1 MRGETE
7 VVGKLAVTA
16 DQLRFM
22 VAFPSVTHPVPSCPC
37 GGMDLFRPG
46 GLGILADHYLPRLT
60 GRTLPSKMASMQDP
74 LPIQPLDRP
83 IDAVAEVP
91 GSKSYTNRAL
101 IVAAMAEGT
110 SVLRHALRS
119 EDTEHMA
126 DSLRRLGIRVDEP
139 EPDSFRVEG
148 QGGRIPA
155 SSAEL
160 FVGNAGTATRF
171 LTAFLGLGH
180 GSYLVDGIERMR
192 KRPIQPLLDALQAL
206 GVDAVSVNGT
216 GCPPVR
222 VTANGVVG
230 GEIRMPGDQSSQY
243 FSALLQIGPL
253 TQGGLVIHVERE
265 MVSKPYIDLTA
276 DVMAAFGATME
287 RDPDYRLL
295 RVPGGQKYTGR
306 EYVVEPDASNAS
318 YFFGAAAVTG
328 GRVRVPHLGR
338 GSKQG
343 DLQLLYALEQMGCGV
358 IRGDDF
364 IEVQGPERLRAI
376 QVDANAYSD
385 MAQTLYALAPFAD
398 GVTEVRNVEH
408 SRLQECDRIGA
419 SATELRRLGQDVEE
433 FPDGLRITPR
443 PVTPAIVQ
451 TYNDHRM
458 AMAFA
463 LVGLKSPGVVIAD
476 PGCTRKTFPDYWQRL
491 ERLRAN

>member
-1 MRGETE
+1 MD
-7 VVGKLAVTA
+7 VV
-16 DQLRFM
+16 
-22 VAFPSVTHPVPSCPC
+22 
-37 GGMDLFRPG
+37 
-46 GLGILADHYLPRLT
+46 I
-60 GRTLPSKMASMQDP
+60 
-74 LPIQPLDRP
+74 
-83 IDAVAEVP
+83 EVP

-101 IVAAMAEGT
+101 MVAAMAEGT

-126 DSLRRLGIRVDEP
+126 DSLRRLGIAVDEP
-139 EPDSFRVEG
+139 EPDCFRVEG
-148 QGGRIPA
+148 QGGRIPVDA
-155 SSAEL
+155 AEV

-192 KRPIQPLLDALQAL
+192 KRPIQPLLDALQSL

-222 VTANGVVG
+222 VTSQGVTG

-253 TQGGLVIHVERE
+253 TREGLTIHVERE

-276 DVMAAFGATME
+276 AVMAAFGATME
-287 RDPDYRLL
+287 RDDDYRLL
-295 RVPGGQKYTGR
+295 RVAGGQKYTAC

-318 YFFGAAAVTG
+318 YFFGAAAISG

-338 GSKQG
+338 HSKQG
-343 DLQLLYALEQMGCGV
+343 DLELLTALEQMGCIV

-364 IEVQGPERLRAI
+364 IEVQGPDQLQAI
-376 QVDANAYSD
+376 QVDANKYSD
-385 MAQTLYALAPFAD
+385 MAQTLYALAPFAE

-408 SRLQECDRIGA
+408 SRLQECDRIAA
-419 SATELRRLGQDVEE
+419 SATELRRLGQTVEE
-433 FPDGLRITPR
+433 FPDGLRITPA
-443 PVTPAIVQ
+443 PITDAVVE
-451 TYNDHRM
+451 TYDDHRM

-463 LVGLKSPGVVIAD
+463 LVGLQAPGVCIAD

-491 ERLRAN
+491 ECLRGSDEKHS

>member
-1 MRGETE
+1 
-7 VVGKLAVTA
+7 
-16 DQLRFM
+16 
-22 VAFPSVTHPVPSCPC
+22 
-37 GGMDLFRPG
+37 
-46 GLGILADHYLPRLT
+46 
-60 GRTLPSKMASMQDP
+60 MQDP
-74 LPIQPLDRP
+74 LPILPLERP
-83 IDAVAEVP
+83 VDAVAEIP

-101 IVAAMAEGT
+101 IVAAMADGVST
-110 SVLRHALRS
+110 LRGALRS

-126 DSLRRLGIRVDEP
+126 DSLRRLGIPVH
-139 EPDSFRVEG
+139 EPDATTFQVEG

-155 SSAEL
+155 PEAEL

-180 GSYLVDGIERMR
+180 GTYLVDGIERMR

-222 VTANGVVG
+222 VTAQGIEG

-243 FSALLQIGPL
+243 FSALLQVGPL
-253 TQGGLVIHVERE
+253 TREGLTIHVERE

-287 RDPDYRLL
+287 RDAEYRLL
-295 RVPGGQKYTGR
+295 QVPGGQRYTACD
-306 EYVVEPDASNAS
+306 YTVEPDASNAS
-318 YFFGAAAVTG
+318 YFFGAAAITG
-328 GRVRVPHLGR
+328 GRVRVPYLGR

-343 DLQLLYALEQMGCGV
+343 DLALLDALEQMGCTV
-358 IRGDDF
+358 TRGDDF
-364 IEVQGPERLRAI
+364 VEVQGPERLQPI
-376 QVDANAYSD
+376 SVDANAYSD
-385 MAQTLYALAPFAD
+385 MAQTLYALAVFAE
-398 GVTEVRNVEH
+398 GPTEVRNVEH
-408 SRLQECDRIGA
+408 SRLQECDRISA
-419 SATELRRLGQDVEE
+419 SAAELRRLGQEVEE

-443 PVTPAIVQ
+443 PIAPAVVQ

-463 LVGLKSPGVVIAD
+463 LVGLKAPGVQIAD
-476 PGCTRKTFPDYWQRL
+476 PSCTRKTFPDYWDRL
-491 ERLRAN
+491 ERLRG